1 MTRSAFAATLPG
13 SRWAVLALLTAT
25 AALAFDA
32 GRTSCNHTPAHSP
45 HGSHNAPLFA
55 R

>member
-1 MTRSAFAATLPG
+1 MTRPASAATLPG

-32 GRTSCNHTPAHSP
+32 GRTVCQSNATPT
-45 HGSHNAPLFA
+45 APLTRAA

>member
-1 MTRSAFAATLPG
+1 MTRPASAATLPG

-32 GRTSCNHTPAHSP
+32 GRNACPSQPAQSAH
-45 HGSHNAPLFA
+45 LTRTA

>member
-1 MTRSAFAATLPG
+1 MIGTILTATLPG

-32 GRTSCNHTPAHSP
+32 GRAVCPHAPAQT
-45 HGSHNAPLFA
+45 AYLTRTA
-55 R
+55 K